1 MNKNSMDYKYIP
13 RTKAELRTAILA
25 EVEIQGREADL
36 NCIDTSEIKDMSRLF
51 AGIDFNGDISG
62 WNFESVG
69 KLTLP
74 ESFEGDIPIMGM
86 SHVIVEASPKNRR
99 YHSVDGV
106 LFSKD
111 MSELIHYPSVLEN
124 EEYEVPEGVKTIGEH
139 AFNYAAVDFLTLPSG
154 VETIE
159 ARSFWFSEIYRIV
172 IPPSVSYIGH
182 WESSDLPEQF
192 VTLPENVS
200 RLEGLLKKAGLEKCN
215 IHPLHN
221 SQEFIDII
229 NNSGLHYLGDI
240 AELDEIDFWDEI
252 IVEANGVKMVS
263 DDDGEEHEFWTYA
276 SDILFV
282 NDGYVE
288 VKGLFSAYVDYG
300 GCAEDLSE
308 KELEEH
314 GYPTLEARRI
324 IVNRVTK
331 KVPVI
336 SFKERPVREFTYED
350 GKPCFEI
357 REDNEEW
364 HKQLSRAGLEERK

>member
-1 MNKNSMDYKYIP
+1 MNKNKMGYKYSP
-13 RTKAELRTAILA
+13 HTKAELKKAILA
-25 EVEIQGREADL
+25 EIEVQGREADL

-69 KLTLP
+69 RLTLP
-74 ESFEGDIPIMGM
+74 ESFEGDLPIMGM
-86 SHVIVEASPKNRR
+86 PHVIVEVSPKNRR
-99 YHSVDGV
+99 YRSVDGV

-111 MSELIHYPSVLEN
+111 MTKLIHYPSVLEN

-172 IPPSVSYIGH
+172 IPPSVSSIGY
-182 WESSDLPEQF
+182 WETSDQPDHFL
-192 VTLPENVS
+192 TLSDNAS

-215 IHPLHN
+215 IHPRHN

-229 NNSGLHYLGDI
+229 NNSGLHYLRDI

-276 SDILFV
+276 SDIFFV

-288 VKGLFSAYVDYG
+288 VNGLFSACVKDGG
-300 GCAEDLSE
+300 GCIEDLSDE
-308 KELEEH
+308 ELEEH

-350 GKPCFEI
+350 GEPCFEI
-357 REDNEEW
+357 REDIEEW
-364 HKQLSRAGLEERK
+364 HKRLNEAGLEEK

>member
-1 MNKNSMDYKYIP
+1 MGYKYSP
-13 RTKAELRTAILA
+13 HTKAELKKAILA
-25 EVEIQGREADL
+25 EIEVQGREADL

-69 KLTLP
+69 RLTLP
-74 ESFEGDIPIMGM
+74 ESFEGDLPIMGM
-86 SHVIVEASPKNRR
+86 PHVIVEVSPKNRR
-99 YHSVDGV
+99 YRSVDGV

-111 MSELIHYPSVLEN
+111 MTKLIHYPSVLEN

-172 IPPSVSYIGH
+172 IPPSVSSIGY
-182 WESSDLPEQF
+182 WETSDQPDHF
-192 VTLPENVS
+192 VTLSDNAS

-229 NNSGLHYLGDI
+229 NNSGLHYLRDI

-276 SDILFV
+276 SDI
-282 NDGYVE
+282 
-288 VKGLFSAYVDYG
+288 FSFPA
-300 GCAEDLSE
+300 
-308 KELEEH
+308 
-314 GYPTLEARRI
+314 PTS
-324 IVNRVTK
+324 K
-331 KVPVI
+331 WY
-336 SFKERPVREFTYED
+336 FTI
-350 GKPCFEI
+350 PRSICV
-357 REDNEEW
+357 
-364 HKQLSRAGLEERK
+364 